1 MNISR
6 KTEYKYGF
14 HWLYLWSIC
23 YIIIV
28 YAFSILL
35 CEMKEGIFK
44 YAALPLIIGL
54 INFIIVIIG
63 RKKIDRRY
71 FLNCSI
77 MIKYALIPYY
87 IVGGLC
93 VLLTMLSGLLLMALT
108 AIIPQLIAALIVP
121 VLALGMVVLG
131 WIFMVGVAP
140 FSMSYMIKS
149 NKEGV
154 HGKFF
159 TVLGCICQFFFIS
172 DVIAIMI
179 LSLKEKKF
187 VKLTVS
193 IIIFY
198 VILAI
203 VFAFCLIAKIIE
215 FLA

>member
-1 MNISR
+1 MYVSDRCEGMYSWEHMKIS
-6 KTEYKYGF
+6 
-14 HWLYLWSIC
+14 
-23 YIIIV
+23 
-28 YAFSILL
+28 
-35 CEMKEGIFK
+35 
-44 YAALPLIIGL
+44 
-54 INFIIVIIG
+54 
-63 RKKIDRRY
+63 
-71 FLNCSI
+71 
-77 MIKYALIPYY
+77 
-87 IVGGLC
+87 
-93 VLLTMLSGLLLMALT
+93 
-108 AIIPQLIAALIVP
+108 IIPQLIAALIAP

-193 IIIFY
+193 LIIFY
-198 VILAI
+198 VILAF
-203 VFAFCLIAKIIE
+203 VFVVCLIAKIMLNENIKTLRKTKGLSQE
-215 FLA
+215 ELAIKLNVVRQTISKWENGLSVPDSSMILLLELFSHIKEDEMLHNGKCHIRNL